1 MVRRVNRMFRTLAP
15 LTCALLGLAL
25 CGCSQQNSLFMP
37 ESAPSAPSTA
47 PRAPPPAPLPAIA
60 RRAATLIGLPVHSK
74 SGKTL
79 GAVQDIVFGA
89 GGTAT
94 HLILV
99 RGRTAGHAGLLIAI
113 PWKLAMKHIRGNA
126 LVLGA
131 KRLAGAPGFTPSQW
145 PDLGKS
151 GWSAPADT
159 YWAQSS
165 PHAFKP
171 IDPTSRT
178 RVRPPMKL

>member
-15 LTCALLGLAL
+15 LTCALLGLVL
-25 CGCSQQNSLFMP
+25 CGCSQQNSVFMP
-37 ESAPSAPSTA
+37 ESAQSAPSNA
-47 PRAPPPAPLPAIA
+47 PHKPPPAPLPAVA
-60 RRAATLIGLPVHSK
+60 QRAATLIGLPVRSK

-94 HLILV
+94 HLVLV
-99 RGRTAGHAGLLIAI
+99 RGRTAGPAGLLTVI
-113 PWKLAMKHIRGNA
+113 PWKLALKHIHGNA

-131 KRLAGAPGFTPSQW
+131 KRLAGAPGFTPSRW

-151 GWSAPADT
+151 GWSAAADT

-171 IDPTSRT
+171 IDPTSRS
-178 RVRPPMKL
+178 RVRHPMKL

>member
-1 MVRRVNRMFRTLAP
+1 MVRRVNRMLRTLAP

-25 CGCSQQNSLFMP
+25 GGCSQRNSVFMP
-37 ESAPSAPSTA
+37 ESAQNAPSTA
-47 PRAPPPAPLPAIA
+47 PRAPPPAPLPAVA
-60 RRAATLIGLPVHSK
+60 QRATTLIGLPVRSK

-89 GGTAT
+89 NGTAT

-99 RGRTAGHAGLLIAI
+99 RGRTAGPAGLLTAI

-131 KRLAGAPGFTPSQW
+131 KRLTGAPGFTPGRW

-151 GWSAPADT
+151 GWSAASDT

-171 IDPTSRT
+171 IDPTSRS
-178 RVRPPMKL
+178 RIRPPMKL

>member
-1 MVRRVNRMFRTLAP
+1 
-15 LTCALLGLAL
+15 
-25 CGCSQQNSLFMP
+25 MP
-37 ESAPSAPSTA
+37 ESAPNTPSSLPRSAS
-47 PRAPPPAPLPAIA
+47 PAPLPAVA
-60 RRAATLIGLPVHSK
+60 QRASTLIGLPVRSK

-99 RGRTAGHAGLLIAI
+99 RGRNAGPAGLLTAI
-113 PWKLAMKHIRGNA
+113 PWKLALKHIHGNA
-126 LVLGA
+126 LILGA
-131 KRLAGAPGFTPSQW
+131 KRLAGAPGFPPSRW
-145 PDLGKS
+145 PDLAKR
-151 GWSAPADT
+151 GWSAAADT

-165 PHAFKP
+165 LHAFKP
-171 IDPTSRT
+171 IDSTSRS